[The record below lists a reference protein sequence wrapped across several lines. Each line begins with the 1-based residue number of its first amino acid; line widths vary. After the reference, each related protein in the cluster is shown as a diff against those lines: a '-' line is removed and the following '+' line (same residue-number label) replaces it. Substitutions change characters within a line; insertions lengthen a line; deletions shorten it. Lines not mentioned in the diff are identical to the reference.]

1 MTLTLLATRALIIRK
16 IHTEI
21 EIEAPAD
28 RVWQELTDFAAFP
41 DWNPFIES
49 VEGDLSAGARL
60 KVNLKG
66 MSFNPTLL
74 KVEADRELRWLGRL
88 MAPGLFDGEHHFI
101 IENNSEGGVRFI
113 QGESF
118 TGVLVPLMALLGI
131 FRSTARSF
139 DEMNRALKD
148 RAEAQQD

>member
-1 MTLTLLATRALIIRK
+1 MRK

-41 DWNPFIES
+41 EWNPFLES
-49 VEGDLSAGARL
+49 VEGDLSTGARL

-66 MSFNPTLL
+66 MSFKPTLL

-88 MAPGLFDGEHHFI
+88 MVPGLFDGEHHFI
-101 IENNSEGGVRFI
+101 IE
-113 QGESF
+113 
-118 TGVLVPLMALLGI
+118 
-131 FRSTARSF
+131 
-139 DEMNRALKD
+139 K
-148 RAEAQQD
+148 